1 MAAYI
6 WTLLLNADTS
16 SLADQMDIIHKE
28 GKYATLLL
36 QRTGVIHLSSYSC
49 FFLHKEER
57 LYFFFFFLFK
67 AILFLNL
74 KISSPEF
81 VKLQQGKQLQLML
94 NVRET
99 YKYIVKKLNTRIFEL
114 LLPNLYL
121 SSYLNAG

>member
-57 LYFFFFFLFK
+57 LYFFFLFK
-67 AILFLNL
+67 AILFLNV
-74 KISSPEF
+74 KISSPAF
-81 VKLQQGKQLQLML
+81 VKLQQGKKLQLML

-99 YKYIVKKLNTRIFEL
+99 YKYIAKKLNTRIF
-114 LLPNLYL
+114 
-121 SSYLNAG
+121 